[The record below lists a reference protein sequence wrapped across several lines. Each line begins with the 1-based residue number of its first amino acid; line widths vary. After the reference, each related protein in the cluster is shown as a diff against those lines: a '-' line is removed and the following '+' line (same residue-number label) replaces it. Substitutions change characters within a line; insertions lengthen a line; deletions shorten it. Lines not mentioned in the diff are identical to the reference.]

1 MDLGAEP
8 PLDAV
13 LVDELQAAGAV
24 AGLEE
29 RVGGRV
35 LAHLADPAQ
44 VALLLVRLLQ
54 QQPEG
59 GDTHCCY
66 CQWWWGLLPKTLMLR
81 G

>member
-35 LAHLADPAQ
+35 LAHLADSAQ
-44 VALLLVRLLQ
+44 VALVLVGLLQ

-66 CQWWWGLLPKTLMLR
+66 SH
-81 G
+81 